1 MNIKKIEQE
10 ADWFMG
16 DKDNQ
21 QHLAEYVPDLLTEI
35 KRLRVEA
42 TYYRGIIF
50 RYRNRLEHL
59 RDKLDI
65 YARFG
70 DFDDLTQREEEELKH
85 LSVWE
90 RTKMTLTTMV
100 GGINQL
106 LEAEK

>member
-42 TYYRGIIF
+42 TYYRGII
-50 RYRNRLEHL
+50 
-59 RDKLDI
+59 
-65 YARFG
+65 
-70 DFDDLTQREEEELKH
+70 
-85 LSVWE
+85 
-90 RTKMTLTTMV
+90 
-100 GGINQL
+100 NQL

>member
-50 RYRNRLEHL
+50 RYRNRLE
-59 RDKLDI
+59 
-65 YARFG
+65 
-70 DFDDLTQREEEELKH
+70 
-85 LSVWE
+85 